1 MKRCTCHS
9 LKFILVL
16 DEEEQVDDESENE
29 VAKVHDYKLPEND
42 EDEDEKG
49 VVAVDTNDISLRT
62 IEMVEN
68 PILKKDIEDEDNVVV

>member
-1 MKRCTCHS
+1 M
-9 LKFILVL
+9 
-16 DEEEQVDDESENE
+16 
-29 VAKVHDYKLPEND
+29 PEND

-49 VVAVDTNDISLRT
+49 VVAVDTNDISLRS